1 MKEKKVVLLSAGSM
15 SYRVNGIYD
24 SEEDL
29 LEQLREDWGDPDLT
43 IDDLLEDNEYMIESG
58 YYYKSKSKIREE
70 KIDDVLK

>member
-1 MKEKKVVLLSAGSM
+1 MKEKKVVLLSAGS
-15 SYRVNGIYD
+15 SWRVDGIYD

-43 IDDLLEDNEYMIESG
+43 IDDLLEDNEYMVESG